1 MITLFQIELTK
12 IGKINTRMITYLLP
26 SIYIARGGM
35 KWLGATLFAVLL
47 IPAFSQEVAGDW
59 APWVDPVN
67 ASALTVL
74 SGLREAPETLR
85 LEQRVIQAYE
95 KREME
100 SLTTLL
106 RKHPPAE
113 PAGQVIAACLATSI
127 SYSKTRMDDLV
138 ALFLASLDWPNDRY
152 DEEPRGHLTSDTF
165 RYRLGC
171 IILGLLGKGGLS
183 EDPTAQR
190 LGSHPEE
197 WLRAH
202 LAAQVKVRKGTH
214 AVLENTR
221 GQNLPSSD
229 VNDFASE
236 PRQTALKSVTQ
247 APKEEPLSPKPW
259 PVVILV
265 GLAALGLVWLLLKRR
280 KV

>member
-1 MITLFQIELTK
+1 M
-12 IGKINTRMITYLLP
+12 
-26 SIYIARGGM
+26 RG
-35 KWLGATLFAVLL
+35 LGAALFAVLL

-74 SGLREAPETLR
+74 GGLREAPETLR
-85 LEQRVIQAYE
+85 LKQRVIQAYE
-95 KREME
+95 NREME

-106 RKHPPAE
+106 RKHPPGE

-183 EDPTAQR
+183 EDPTIPNI
-190 LGSHPEE
+190 GSHPEE

-202 LAAQVKVRKGTH
+202 LAAQAKVRKGTH

-221 GQNLPSSD
+221 GQNIPSSD
-229 VNDFASE
+229 VKDLVSE
-236 PRQTALKSVTQ
+236 PRQTTLKSVTQ
-247 APKEEPLSPKPW
+247 APKEEPLSPKLW
-259 PVVILV
+259 LVIILV
-265 GLAALGLVWLLLKRR
+265 GLATLGLVWLLLKKR
-280 KV
+280 KK